1 MGIII
6 ILLIVIILLI
16 TYLFVIKKDLKRI
29 KKEII
34 IIEENN
40 SNNLVHSEIPLKELE
55 ELVNQINIL
64 MREEQEKSIEIEKK
78 NLELKRMITNISHD
92 LRTPLTSALGYVNIL
107 LSSKKH
113 YKDDEQELKKIEERL
128 KKLEELINSF
138 FDLSKHILQNKKIE
152 FEEINLISVLE
163 ESIANNY
170 DRFNNENR
178 KIIFNIKERKIKILS
193 NKIILE
199 RVFDNLI
206 VNSFKHSKSDLYIE
220 VDNSKKLKIN
230 FSNELSNKDLN
241 IEHIFDEFY
250 TLDISRTSGNTGL
263 GLAIAK
269 QFIESLNGN
278 IYAIKDKNLLNIV
291 IVLER

>member
-64 MREEQEKSIEIEKK
+64 MREEQEKSIEMETK

-113 YKDDEQELKKIEERL
+113 HRDDEQELKIIEERL

-138 FDLSKHILQNKKIE
+138 FDLSKHILQNKKTE

-170 DRFNNENR
+170 DRFNNESR
-178 KIIFNIKERKIKILS
+178 SIVFNSSENKIKILS
-193 NKIILE
+193 NKIILG

-206 VNSFKHSKSDLYIE
+206 INSFKHSVSDLYIK
-220 VDNSKKLKIN
+220 VDNSKKIKIT
-230 FSNELSNKDLN
+230 FSNELSNHELD

-250 TLDISRTSGNTGL
+250 TFDMSRTSGNTGL

-278 IYAIKDKNLLNIV
+278 IYATKDKNLLNIV
-291 IVLER
+291 IEFER

>member
-16 TYLFVIKKDLKRI
+16 AYLFVIKKDLKRI

-34 IIEENN
+34 IIDENN
-40 SNNLVHSEIPLKELE
+40 SNNLIHSEIPLKELE
-55 ELVNQINIL
+55 DLVNQINIL
-64 MREEQEKSIEIEKK
+64 MREEQEKSIEIEIK

-113 YKDDEQELKKIEERL
+113 HKDNQELKIIEERL

-138 FDLSKHILQNKKIE
+138 FDLSKHILQNKEFE
-152 FEEINLISVLE
+152 FEEINLISALE

-170 DRFNNENR
+170 DRFNNESR
-178 KIIFNIKERKIKILS
+178 SIIFNSNESKIKILS

-206 VNSFKHSKSDLYIE
+206 INSFKHSVSDLHVK
-220 VDNSKKLKIN
+220 VDNSKKLKIT
-230 FSNELSNKDLN
+230 FSNELSNSELD

-250 TLDISRTSGNTGL
+250 TFDISRTSGNTGL

-278 IYAIKDKNLLNIV
+278 IYATKDRHFLNIV
-291 IVLER
+291 IELER